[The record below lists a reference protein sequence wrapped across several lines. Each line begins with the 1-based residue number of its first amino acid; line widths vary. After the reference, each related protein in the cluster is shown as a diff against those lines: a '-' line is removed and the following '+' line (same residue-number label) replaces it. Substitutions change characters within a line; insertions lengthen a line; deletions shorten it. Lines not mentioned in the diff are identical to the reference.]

1 MPEININI
9 TPAKT
14 INFELTASQKL
25 LLLEKCKSYI
35 DNPSRWKSYEIT
47 FNEHTKQK

>member
-14 INFELTASQKL
+14 INFELTPSQKL